1 MGPVDELPPVKRA
14 EAAQSCAFFAG
25 AGAKLFVGSGYN
37 FLLKKTVVKWWPA
50 SSSSW
55 VRWRVRDEERGN
67 GGWPLHL
74 GSSGGSGMKREGME
88 AGPFILGQVEGP
100 G

>member
-37 FLLKKTVVKWWPA
+37 FLLNKNSREVV
-50 SSSSW
+50 
-55 VRWRVRDEERGN
+55 
-67 GGWPLHL
+67 
-74 GSSGGSGMKREGME
+74 
-88 AGPFILGQVEGP
+88 AGLFFILGQMEGP